1 MTEFHYGFIVGT
13 VCYMVVSI
21 VITMIK
27 EIIND

>member
-1 MTEFHYGFIVGT
+1 MTEFGYGYLVGT

-27 EIIND
+27 ESIK